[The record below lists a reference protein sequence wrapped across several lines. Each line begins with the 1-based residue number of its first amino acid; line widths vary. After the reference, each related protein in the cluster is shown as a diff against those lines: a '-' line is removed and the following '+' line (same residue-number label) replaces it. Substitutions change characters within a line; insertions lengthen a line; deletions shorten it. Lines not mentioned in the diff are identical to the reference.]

1 MGLPVPQDKIASLVK
16 EAQVL
21 IAKKD
26 DIESQIHEL
35 EEGLQLQGVGM
46 DQPLIDRSGFP
57 RSDVDVA
64 AARTSRNMVHRLRND
79 HKDIMKEIENA
90 LHAVHDE
97 TRKQTS
103 TLQKPQEQ
111 EGESSTLN
119 RMEQEEDKKKVPSKK
134 PFALVN
140 AVAPD
145 SPADISGLKRNDKV
159 IQFGHIH
166 AENHDRLQAL
176 NQLVGQSENKS
187 IQVVILRN
195 DQSIIQL
202 LLTPKKWSGR
212 GTLGCH
218 IVPL

>member
-1 MGLPVPQDKIASLVK
+1 MGLPVRQDEVSALIK
-16 EAQVL
+16 EAQALV
-21 IAKKD
+21 AKKD
-26 DIESQIHEL
+26 DIEAQLREL

-64 AARTSRNMVHRLRND
+64 AARTSRNLVHRLRND
-79 HKDIMKEIENA
+79 HKDVMKEIEQA
-90 LHAVHDE
+90 LHKVHQASRTTDQA
-97 TRKQTS
+97 TAAITQPTPPA
-103 TLQKPQEQ
+103 TVQQPL
-111 EGESSTLN
+111 
-119 RMEQEEDKKKVPSKK
+119 VPAA

-145 SPADISGLKRNDKV
+145 SPADASGLRRNDKV
-159 IQFGHIH
+159 VKFGHVH

-176 NQLVGQSENKS
+176 NRLVGQSENKA
-187 IQVVILRN
+187 IKVVVSRDNTSLE
-195 DQSIIQL
+195 
-202 LLTPKKWSGR
+202 LTLIPREWSGR